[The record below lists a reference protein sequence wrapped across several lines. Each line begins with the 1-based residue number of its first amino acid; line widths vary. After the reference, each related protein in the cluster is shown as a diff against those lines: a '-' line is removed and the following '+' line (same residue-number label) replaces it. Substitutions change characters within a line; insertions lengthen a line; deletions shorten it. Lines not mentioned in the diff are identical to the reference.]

1 MHKYLASSTSSLV
14 SRGRTVRLSRDKEEK
29 RKAVMLSKALQ
40 HARRSDFDRAAAH
53 FEGLLAAYPSLAKGW
68 VSYAQVRS
76 LGAGTALHLVL
87 SARASRESGAGFDKR
102 QRSAIQTQPSPS
114 VHFEI

>member
-1 MHKYLASSTSSLV
+1 MHKNLASLTSSLV
-14 SRGRTVRLSRDKEEK
+14 SRGRTVRLSPDKEQK

-76 LGAGTALHLVL
+76 LGVGTALHPVL
-87 SARASRESGAGFDKR
+87 SARASRERGQSFERR
-102 QRSAIQTQPSPS
+102 QRSADESC
-114 VHFEI
+114 HAL